1 MHLFFGSWRT
11 GFVQWLLGA
20 DLGRSSASAG
30 LLLTPETPVHNIIYC
45 YVEIYYIW
53 NTFSLE
59 TAWAQTV
66 ALQLTQGSVSGEL
79 NTRHVEKSTTFLSR
93 ELVNSF
99 HKIRGLDKPVHVPW
113 LFGGTHWNSFPNQL
127 WRMSWASLFLNKMS
141 TGWEEPLSVFRSH
154 SREGWRALVA
164 KTA

>member
-20 DLGRSSASAG
+20 DLGRSSSASAG

-59 TAWAQTV
+59 TTWAQTV
-66 ALQLTQGSVSGEL
+66 ALQLTQGTVSGEL
-79 NTRHVEKSTTFLSR
+79 NTRPKNPPLFCLESLLTLSTRSEAWTNLSMSLGFLVELTGTPLCIQI
-93 ELVNSF
+93 SF
-99 HKIRGLDKPVHVPW
+99 QRGLEGPGHQ
-113 LFGGTHWNSFPNQL
+113 N
-127 WRMSWASLFLNKMS
+127 
-141 TGWEEPLSVFRSH
+141 LSVTDPQPQWQKCQPFLHLNS
-154 SREGWRALVA
+154 
-164 KTA
+164 